1 MFNVGYQL
9 RRFRRRSGLTLDQLA
24 AASGVDRGT
33 ISRIELGHVSPR
45 IETIGLLCQAMAT
58 DLARFFAPVETGP
71 SPQPAPEV
79 VPPIVGAPSA
89 PAGYWP
95 VPASFWQGMLEVVD
109 RFEGLLR
116 HSRELIL
123 VQDPAGFVLYA
134 SPACEG
140 LLGQRGPDLV
150 GQSFAALMHPDDRDR
165 VQELLDI
172 LRAAPDST
180 GGLDFRL
187 RHRDGAWRWVS
198 AILGSHTGPTGVT
211 ALVLNGLLIPAP
223 EPA

>member
-1 MFNVGYQL
+1 MFNVGSQL
-9 RRFRRRSGLTLDQLA
+9 RRIRRKSSLTLDQLA

-45 IETIGLLCQAMAT
+45 IDTIGLLCQALGT
-58 DLARFFAPVETGP
+58 DLARFFAPVEAAP
-71 SPQPAPEV
+71 SPAPTPAA
-79 VPPIVGAPSA
+79 VPPDAGVPSA

-95 VPASFWQGMLEVVD
+95 VPASFWQGLLEVMD

-123 VQDPAGFVLYA
+123 VQDPAGFILYA
-134 SPACEG
+134 SPAFEG

-150 GQSFAALMHPDDRDR
+150 GHPFPALVHPDDRDR
-165 VQELLDI
+165 VQELLGI
-172 LRAAPDST
+172 LRMAPDST
-180 GGLDFRL
+180 GHLEFRL
-187 RHRDGAWRWVS
+187 HHRGGAWRWVS
-198 AILGSHTGPTGVT
+198 AILGNQTGPAGTTAFVIN
-211 ALVLNGLLIPAP
+211 ALVIPDP